1 MNALEVVPTKKE
13 STTTAAGRP
22 ANGSN
27 VTPTK
32 KMAAVHSS
40 NSSLAEQDVASRRK
54 ERSAPSSD
62 NSREVRTVTYCI
74 YICVWS
80 LDKFS
85 SYYHLA

>member
-13 STTTAAGRP
+13 SMTTAAGRP
-22 ANGSN
+22 ANGPN

-62 NSREVRTVTYCI
+62 NSREVSTMTFYCMCCTYVCG
-74 YICVWS
+74 
-80 LDKFS
+80 L
-85 SYYHLA
+85 